1 MNRERAVDVGCGS
14 GQSTFVLQPHFKEI
28 IGIDVSST
36 QIEEAK
42 KLLNHDSTIT
52 FKVGPGESLPFLDRS
67 CDLVTCCQTIHWLDI
82 PKFYSEVDRIL
93 KPGGILAVFGYHFT
107 GPSPNVPNHKEIE
120 KLRKE
125 LYEITQP
132 FWDSKRALVDQGYTT
147 IPQIPYSNSFR
158 DESHYTDVEGTLD
171 DFIGYITTWSG
182 FRAFQNVQGNLEAGQ
197 LLQTFRDKCLDLLL
211 KSADS
216 EVEVHREDLLLS
228 TPKVALRTNYFLL
241 VGQKPDHPEK

>member
-158 DESHYTDVEGTLD
+158 VSVVCFGIAWPGKRHVLRKGRETGT
-171 DFIGYITTWSG
+171 FYNPVKEATAGIHGVGAARRGFSG
-182 FRAFQNVQGNLEAGQ
+182 KEAFTSYCGRV
-197 LLQTFRDKCLDLLL
+197 RDGR
-211 KSADS
+211 
-216 EVEVHREDLLLS
+216 REDQG
-228 TPKVALRTNYFLL
+228 K
-241 VGQKPDHPEK
+241 KKEKKRRGGPA